1 MSHIDTSVDRLTTF
15 PSAFPDEVERGQ
27 VNQVISSLFNKVRSR
42 FGPSTSNGNTE
53 DTSEAASR
61 GDGGPG
67 RAGQED
73 HLGVTGSSPA
83 SGAARG
89 QNGKRQTAGPTP
101 APFNLARGSSLA
113 VATANSVR
121 STPSNPTSP
130 TNKSFF
136 RPNHSEPHSLLGLGL
151 QGIDA
156 TLLPAKASSTVGE
169 DGRND
174 PPSRPI
180 SIQTR
185 ESTLNRPPLA
195 RNVSSRAPA
204 PAPPLVSTTPVIR
217 THDYALVHQLH
228 RQPQP
233 PLNGRHTPDGYPIPG
248 MSPSRRSGHQDL
260 QHSYHRKNASLSSVN
275 RFRKS
280 SLTGSVL
287 TLSPSSTSL
296 SMMNNGDDRWDYS
309 AVPGFSI
316 ADDVRSIRTID
327 IPTGSTPGYNVP
339 ATNGT
344 NSREYERRNNATNPS
359 VTKIIRRLRGEG
371 LSKNYWMADENC
383 KECYDCKSVFT
394 TWRRKHHCR
403 ICGQIFCSRCA
414 PNIIK
419 GHRFGHD
426 GMVRVCNL
434 CLAIMDE
441 YDDDDDN
448 RSVGS
453 AATSSFPHSVNPF
466 LKDSADSPRTSQS
479 PFAASQLFGF
489 ARPSNGLAAISEQQ
503 PQSHTRWRSD
513 SSDRESDRDATRRQV
528 IEGLNSPFL
537 GSPPGSPE
545 FRGREARRQFRDAE
559 PDDAS
564 HALLS
569 NMSPRATSR
578 APGDGAPFRRAIQEE
593 DNDVVEGSAH
603 GAAVDD
609 ADAHSVNFLTVN
621 DKADAAAAVLNSE
634 SAMYAVQS
642 PRQKRASVL
651 PEDQS
656 KPTTELPFIAFPTT
670 ENGNKDDPASM
681 ARLLSPVAESR
692 KQAKPSIPPG
702 LLRSRLSSRM
712 STSGLSS
719 VLLSEIT
726 GPHGMWRSRAD
737 SFIPSDN
744 TLQGAS
750 LGHFR
755 KMLKQAIERES
766 LPRPK
771 EWATVLESLLLKVCA
786 SISPNVRAG
795 DSLDARTYV
804 KIKKIPGGK
813 ISQSEY
819 VDGIVITKN
828 VAHKQMPRHMISPR
842 IMILTFALDY
852 HRVDNQLVS
861 LEPLMAQEKNYLKH
875 LTKRVTDLRPHVVLV
890 EKTVSRLAL
899 DFLLEAKVAVAR
911 GVKPSAI
918 QQVARYTQA
927 DIIASMD
934 RLALEPKLGRC
945 AELRIQTFEHP
956 LIPGNRKTY
965 MRFEGCHEEFG
976 CSLIVRGSDLPTLVK
991 VKAITDFMVLVVMN
1005 LKMEMAVYYD
1015 EHNILPPDANQQAT
1029 ELDTDPVDKSLA
1041 KNSVGRN
1048 STFGKTRQEQLH
1060 TAERQTAE
1068 IEASLAPYVKTA
1080 LSTSTSVHY
1089 PPPAPLA
1096 KMGDLDRKLRQLL
1109 NERDEEEAA
1118 QILREES
1125 RGKSS
1130 VTTPTQERDDGYLSD
1145 GAVASVVDSV
1155 TTPTAK
1161 GAQQSG
1167 TDITSNIDSAE
1178 NKDVSSVLVLPSEIR
1193 LESEIAQISFQH
1205 AEQLKVWAW
1214 YLKSNPPDIR
1224 PQLYQG
1230 LTYLNATVCEGSD
1243 KPCTGPELKTHNFYS
1258 EDDCTLGQYL
1268 EALAMEAGQHCAN
1281 KTCARIKLHHF
1292 QVLVHG
1298 KTRLQIAVDQF
1309 LCPSPGNESNIITWS
1324 YCKVC
1329 KEASPTAIIKEETWK
1344 FSWAKYL
1351 EHSFYPPRTR
1361 GGFGCSHDIYQDQIR
1376 YFALHNVAIRIH
1388 NEAATVYD
1396 VMMPSLKLQTRQE
1409 TRVLLKNAEY
1419 EVVAGKLNMDS
1430 LRAKLNALADKA
1442 NENRQSL
1449 ISHMNATYK
1458 LSPMT
1463 DVLALNAVYQVL
1475 QEKAVAWETE
1485 FHELE
1490 KIYLPSEKD
1499 IRRMTATH
1507 LKRLFAS
1514 QDSLTS
1520 TDRIV
1525 SGQTITEDA
1534 TDKTKASTDEK
1545 GSSLSAV
1552 EESKESMDAKSP
1564 TSERATSDIPQ
1575 LLLDT
1580 PMPKSNPLDN
1590 PDLNLVSCPP
1600 NPPIKEGADE
1610 RLYDSDS
1617 TISALP
1623 LVNKQKALYT
1633 QSRMAGESSA
1643 SGIET
1648 DARVPPSRLPRRT
1661 KPTPT
1666 VADLVKRFQ
1675 MSSVLDLEEEPQDAI
1690 EVMTPPPSE
1699 PKWEESDSENESN
1712 PRPRLRRGKTE
1723 GHTHKPR
1730 HTVRHNTLSDGDR
1743 SYAANASRIPT
1754 ISAIRRPSRPVR
1766 TDVNQASLPPYAE
1779 VMRDSLSHASRL
1791 PPSLQHMASRPSSAS
1806 GHVRRQKSEI
1816 SSIGKGK
1823 APVRGAPD
1831 QDTAT
1836 VLSTAQKSSKHPGT
1850 RVSTI
1855 ARHFDRLT
1863 REAERD
1869 RQKRMN
1875 QARGRRARPVGMTNA
1890 KIQVFNNV
1898 RDAFR
1903 DESDSASSEADDED
1917 DDENGNEASGSEK
1930 EEAGHR
1936 PSSLAKPIPAK
1947 PDGRSHS
1954 VLATRID
1961 EVVSPA
1967 STFPED
1973 AIISTSSGKQIATEA
1988 VPSMVQSSISNSDA
2002 PTDVSF
2008 KDRLKITL
2016 PPFDTSTPLLS
2027 VPPTP
2032 LLTGIVESKPA
2043 TNHVSLVS
2051 ESEGGSIGHERSS
2064 ILKTLSNLW
2073 AFRTGE
2079 GTPLEYPLSVSE
2091 HIFADSRIIIREDEP
2106 TSIIAFTLA
2115 SRPYTDKLRSLTHQ
2129 GRTARKQDALID
2141 EAKGEKSDMPEP
2153 QPEDAVDLDDTARR
2167 EGGTHLN
2174 YEQFATLRAACNCED
2189 SFLDSLARCLK
2200 WDSSG
2205 GKSGSAFLKTRDDR
2219 FIAKEVSRLE
2229 MDALT
2234 KFAPSYFEY
2243 MKQGTANKRPTAL
2256 AKIYGFFKIGYKNAT
2271 TGRVMRMNVLLM
2283 ENLFY
2288 ERRFERIYDLKGSMR
2303 NRLVQ
2308 ATGKENQVLLD
2319 ENLMEIANRQPLY
2332 LRDHDKKIL
2341 KAALWNDTLFLA
2353 NLNVMDYS
2361 LVVGVDS
2368 ESKELVVGVVD
2379 YIRTFTWD
2387 KKLESWVKD
2396 LGAAGRG
2403 EPTIVTPKQYKVR
2416 FRAAMDKYFPSVP
2429 DRWSTFDAP
2438 LGNQEDATQ
2447 TL

>member
-1 MSHIDTSVDRLTTF
+1 MSNIDTSVDRLTTF
-15 PSAFPDEVERGQ
+15 PSAFPDEVEKGQ

-42 FGPSTSNGNTE
+42 FVPSSTSNTE

-61 GDGGPG
+61 GNDGSG
-67 RAGQED
+67 RDARDDLQ
-73 HLGVTGSSPA
+73 GVIHSPPA
-83 SGAARG
+83 SSAARG
-89 QNGKRQTAGPTP
+89 QNTKRSSVGPTP
-101 APFNLARGSSLA
+101 TPLNLARASNLA
-113 VATANSVR
+113 AGTTNSVR

-136 RPNHSEPHSLLGLGL
+136 GQNRAEPQSLLGLGL

-156 TLLPAKASSTVGE
+156 TLLPGKAPSSVGD
-169 DGRND
+169 DGRSD

-185 ESTLNRPPLA
+185 EITLNRPPLA

-233 PLNGRHTPDGYPIPG
+233 SSNGRHTPDGYPIPG

-287 TLSPSSTSL
+287 SLSPSSTSL
-296 SMMNNGDDRWDYS
+296 SMMNNADDRWDFS

-316 ADDVRSIRTID
+316 ADDVRSIRTVD
-327 IPTGSTPGYNVP
+327 IPTSGTSAYNVP
-339 ATNGT
+339 SANGT
-344 NSREYERRNNATNPS
+344 NSREYERRNTSTTNPS

-441 YDDDDDN
+441 YDDEDDN

-453 AATSSFPHSVNPF
+453 AATSSFPHSANPF

-489 ARPSNGLAAISEQQ
+489 ARPVNGLAAISEQQ

-528 IEGLNSPFL
+528 IEGLDSPFV

-545 FRGREARRQFRDAE
+545 FRGREIRRQFRDSE
-559 PDDAS
+559 PEDPS
-564 HALLS
+564 HTLLS
-569 NMSPRATSR
+569 KMSPRATSR

-593 DNDVVEGSAH
+593 DNEVEGAAH
-603 GAAVDD
+603 AAAVDD
-609 ADAHSVNFLTVN
+609 TDTHSVTFPTVT
-621 DKADAAAAVLNSE
+621 DKADAAAAVLSSD
-634 SAMYAVQS
+634 SAMYAIQS
-642 PRQKRASVL
+642 PRQKRASAL
-651 PEDQS
+651 LDDQT
-656 KPTTELPFIAFPTT
+656 KATTDLPFIAFPTT

-681 ARLLSPVAESR
+681 ASLLSPIADNR
-692 KQAKPSIPPG
+692 KQSKPSIPPG

-755 KMLKQAIERES
+755 KMLKQAIEREG
-766 LPRPK
+766 LPRPQ

-1015 EHNILPPDANQQAT
+1015 EHNILPPDANQQAV
-1029 ELDTDPVDKSLA
+1029 EFDTDQVDKSLS

-1048 STFGKTRQEQLH
+1048 STFGKNRQEQLD

-1118 QILREES
+1118 QILREENC
-1125 RGKSS
+1125 GQSS
-1130 VTTPTQERDDGYLSD
+1130 VTTPTQEGEVGYLIE
-1145 GAVASVVDSV
+1145 GAVASATESV

-1161 GAQQSG
+1161 GTQQM
-1167 TDITSNIDSAE
+1167 DEDKNSNVLDCTES
-1178 NKDVSSVLVLPSEIR
+1178 KDASSVLVLPSEIR

-1243 KPCTGPELKTHNFYS
+1243 KPCTGPDLKTHNFYS

-1268 EALAMEAGQHCAN
+1268 ETLAMEAGQPCAN
-1281 KTCARIKLHHF
+1281 RACARIKLHHF

-1361 GGFGCSHDIYQDQIR
+1361 GGFGCPHDIYQDQIR

-1419 EVVAGKLNMDS
+1419 EVVAGKLNVFFDSVLLKLRTFDTQLMDS
-1430 LRAKLNALADKA
+1430 LRSKLNALADKA
-1442 NENRQSL
+1442 NENRESL
-1449 ISHMNATYK
+1449 ISLMNATYK
-1458 LSPMT
+1458 QSPMT

-1475 QEKAVAWETE
+1475 QEKAVAWE
-1485 FHELE
+1485 
-1490 KIYLPSEKD
+1490 
-1499 IRRMTATH
+1499 M
-1507 LKRLFAS
+1507 
-1514 QDSLTS
+1514 
-1520 TDRIV
+1520 V
-1525 SGQTITEDA
+1525 SGQVMSDDKI
-1534 TDKTKASTDEK
+1534 DKTKVATDEK

-1552 EESKESMDAKSP
+1552 EESKEFANVLSP
-1564 TSERATSDIPQ
+1564 SSAGATSDIPQ
-1575 LLLDT
+1575 LVLDT
-1580 PMPKSNPLDN
+1580 PMPKINPLDV
-1590 PDLNLVSCPP
+1590 PDLILAPSPSDP
-1600 NPPIKEGADE
+1600 RIREGADE
-1610 RLYDSDS
+1610 RVYDSDS

-1623 LVNKQKALYT
+1623 LANKQQALT
-1633 QSRMAGESSA
+1633 KQTRMAGESSA

-1648 DARVPPSRLPRRT
+1648 DARFLPSRLPRRT

-1675 MSSVLDLEEEPQDAI
+1675 MSNMLDFDEESQDALST
-1690 EVMTPPPSE
+1690 MTPPPAE
-1699 PKWEESDSENESN
+1699 PKWEASDSEDESN

-1723 GHTHKPR
+1723 GYAHKPR

-1754 ISAIRRPSRPVR
+1754 ISAIRRPPRPVR
-1766 TDVNQASLPPYAE
+1766 TNVSQESLQPCAE
-1779 VMRDSLSHASRL
+1779 VMRDSLSHATRM
-1791 PPSLQHMASRPSSAS
+1791 PPSLQHMVSRPSSAS
-1806 GHVRRQKSEI
+1806 GHVRRQKQEI

-1823 APVRGAPD
+1823 APVRGTVV
-1831 QDTAT
+1831 QDNAVT
-1836 VLSTAQKSSKHPGT
+1836 VSIAQKSGKHPGT

-1917 DDENGNEASGSEK
+1917 DDENENEASGSEK
-1930 EEAGHR
+1930 EEASHR
-1936 PSSLAKPIPAK
+1936 PTSSTKPIPAK
-1947 PDGRSHS
+1947 LNGKKAIVVAARTDDALP
-1954 VLATRID
+1954 LAPI
-1961 EVVSPA
+1961 V
-1967 STFPED
+1967 PED
-1973 AIISTSSGKQIATEA
+1973 TMLSTSPGKRTSTEA
-1988 VPSMVQSSISNSDA
+1988 TSSAVQSSLISNSDA

-2008 KDRLKITL
+2008 KDRLQITL

-2032 LLTGIVESKPA
+2032 LLTGIVDSKPA

-2129 GRTARKQDALID
+2129 GKTGRKQDALPND
-2141 EAKGEKSDMPEP
+2141 VKAEKLDVRES
-2153 QPEDAVDLDDTARR
+2153 QPEDIVDLDDTARR

-2174 YEQFATLRAACNCED
+2174 YGMPTPISNASEN
-2189 SFLDSLARCLK
+2189 FLDSLARCLK

-2403 EPTIVTPKQYKVR
+2403 EPTIVTPKQYKAR
-2416 FRAAMDKYFPSVP
+2416 FRAAMDKYFPAVP
-2429 DRWSTFDAP
+2429 DRWSTFETP
-2438 LGNQEDATQ
+2438 LGNQEDSTQ
-2447 TL
+2447 TM